1 MNEQLKLKYKDE
13 LKKELINYYDSLQ
26 FDVDIK
32 SQELINANDTI
43 NSTETEQENREIIDE
58 NIYLIEQIER
68 VLKSNLNDINHYFDS
83 KYNNDLDLDTLIN
96 VDYHDEST
104 TICTVK
110 QVKEFIKKN
119 ALKSYLI
126 CIKYKGYEKFGL
138 HLEFEWYID
147 QNQLKYIM

>member
-43 NSTETEQENREIIDE
+43 NSTETQQENREIIDE

-104 TICTVK
+104 TICKSFRIILAVK
-110 QVKEFIKKN
+110 YW
-119 ALKSYLI
+119 LKSNGFLFNF
-126 CIKYKGYEKFGL
+126 FGPDFIQDCFTYSL
-138 HLEFEWYID
+138 MII
-147 QNQLKYIM
+147 N

>member
-1 MNEQLKLKYKDE
+1 MI
-13 LKKELINYYDSLQ
+13 INYYDLLQ

-43 NSTETEQENREIIDE
+43 NSTETQQENREIIDE

-104 TICTVK
+104 TIC
-110 QVKEFIKKN
+110 
-119 ALKSYLI
+119 KSFRI
-126 CIKYKGYEKFGL
+126 I
-138 HLEFEWYID
+138 
-147 QNQLKYIM
+147 